1 MDPTQRQDRRRAEA
15 RESLRA
21 LLAGNERFAAGDPS
35 RHPTV
40 PEERAALVGG
50 QHPSAVVLG
59 CVDSRVPPETVFDQG
74 VGDLLTVRTA
84 GQSLSGVAMGSL
96 EFGVHVLDVPLLVV
110 LGHTHCG
117 AVLAAISENHAT
129 GYLGDLIGEIA
140 ERLIDIVGD
149 KDPLTATGGN
159 LGSTVDA
166 LRRFDL
172 RSSEGDPAYVVG
184 LMYDLASGVV
194 EVRDDAGLLAES

>member
-1 MDPTQRQDRRRAEA
+1 MDTSRRQQRRQEA
-15 RESLRA
+15 RDA
-21 LLAGNERFAAGDPS
+21 LLALVEGNGRFAAGTPS
-35 RHPTV
+35 GSAPG
-40 PEERAALVGG
+40 PEQRAALVAG
-50 QHPSAVVLG
+50 QHPRAVVLG
-59 CVDSRVPPETVFDQG
+59 CVDSRVPPETVLDQG
-74 VGDLLTVRTA
+74 VGDLLTIRTA

-96 EFGVHVLDVPLLVV
+96 EFGVRVLDVPLVVV

-159 LGSTVDA
+159 LGATVDA

-172 RSSEGDPAYVVG
+172 RSSEGDPAHVVG
-184 LMYDLASGVV
+184 LMYDIATGEV
-194 EVRDDAGLLAES
+194 EVRDDAGLLDR

>member
-1 MDPTQRQDRRRAEA
+1 VDTTQGQDRRRAEA

-21 LLAGNERFAAGDPS
+21 LLAGNERFAAGVPS
-35 RHPTV
+35 RRPTG
-40 PEERAALVGG
+40 PEERAELVGG

-74 VGDLLTVRTA
+74 VGDLLTIRTA

-140 ERLIDIVGD
+140 ERLIDVVGD

-159 LGSTVDA
+159 LGATVDA

-172 RSSEGDPAYVVG
+172 RSSEGDPAHIVG
-184 LMYDLASGVV
+184 LMYDLASGTV
-194 EVRDDAGLLAES
+194 EVRDDGGLLAED